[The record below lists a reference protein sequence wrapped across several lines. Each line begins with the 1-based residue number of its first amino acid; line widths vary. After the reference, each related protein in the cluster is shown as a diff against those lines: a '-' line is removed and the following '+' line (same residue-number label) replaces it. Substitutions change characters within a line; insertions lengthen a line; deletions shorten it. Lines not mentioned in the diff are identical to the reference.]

1 MFMIQR
7 PNALAF
13 SRMDLVVSMVLNV
26 SLLSLLG
33 VNVIIVFYISELKL
47 KSYITIEFVRLACSM
62 AN

>member
-1 MFMIQR
+1 MMFMIQR

-33 VNVIIVFYISELKL
+33 VNVIIVFYISELKF
-47 KSYITIEFVRLACSM
+47 K
-62 AN
+62 